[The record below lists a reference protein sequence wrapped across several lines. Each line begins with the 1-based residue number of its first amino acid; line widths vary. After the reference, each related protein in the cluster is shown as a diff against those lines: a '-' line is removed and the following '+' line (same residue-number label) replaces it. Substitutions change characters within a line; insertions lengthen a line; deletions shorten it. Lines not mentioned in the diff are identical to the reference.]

1 MRRQRLQGRPFEI
14 QPLAVASIAAPDDL
28 VDKAAISLEGVKIA
42 RSAQQQRVLD
52 RSFQMAVWAFDR
64 AVLMRQAQIVAGRRH
79 AVMCAQC
86 LVSPRLILP
95 CVGVE
100 IAEGGRETV
109 AAMLQELSGKLGDDH

>member
-64 AVLMRQAQIVAGRRH
+64 AVLMRQAPIVA
-79 AVMCAQC
+79 
-86 LVSPRLILP
+86 
-95 CVGVE
+95 VG
-100 IAEGGRETV
+100 
-109 AAMLQELSGKLGDDH
+109 AMR